1 MSKKLSNEEIARELD
16 EYFANSESEDE
27 LYDFDL
33 ANDDSD
39 PSFYQSRPVDNN
51 FILINSNTN
60 SQSNANGVYNS
71 NQVQYNTPTEIS
83 QHDLQASGLLHDD
96 QYLFKDVDIDEAL
109 ENFETD
115 FQDYFSQNESF
126 QSPSSSITQQSRASS
141 DSGVQCEEFD
151 LNEASPVID
160 YFEAFI
166 TYDLIG
172 KIVFE
177 TNRYAQ
183 EQPIISEHSRMVYW
197 KDTSMEELYIF
208 LGVTILMARNK
219 NQQIK
224 GDRLYK
230 IKMVLTEVRKNFKD
244 AMIPFSNLA
253 IDESLILW
261 KGRLSF
267 KQYIKSKRHRFGIKL
282 YVMCD
287 CETDFILNF
296 IVYTGAT
303 VYKDPLEDILGKSGV
318 IVKDLMKPYLNK
330 GYSLFTDN
338 FYTSPQLSMY
348 LHKRKTNTCGTV
360 RKNRKLMPSIEG
372 KLKLGEREARCTD
385 KLLAIHWKDRRDVYM
400 LTSMNTNEMVDT
412 KNIDRKTG
420 KKYLKPQY
428 CVVSYNKNM
437 GAIDKTDMLLSSTEC
452 VRRTLKWYK
461 KLFFHIIDMSM
472 LNAYSAYKTVTG
484 KHISL
489 ADFQLTLINEILQ
502 KYKSSVKTTPSKG
515 KKIIS
520 TDSRLSERHFPD
532 LIPQTS
538 SKKQRR
544 KCFVC
549 SHKTEGKKRTDTL
562 YQCNECNFYIRDQ
575 ILVLNVCVYKDQ
587 SEQRNYK

>member
-39 PSFYQSRPVDNN
+39 PSFYQSRPVDNS

-83 QHDLQASGLLHDD
+83 QHDLQASGLLHND

-109 ENFETD
+109 ENVETD
-115 FQDYFSQNESF
+115 FQDYYNLSNHILNIRNENESF
-126 QSPSSSITQQSRASS
+126 QSPSSSITLQSRVSS
-141 DSGVQCEEFD
+141 DAFSSNIHRPSRSSKVPKAIKTLKWKKNFD

-166 TYDLIG
+166 TNDLIG

-208 LGVTILMARNK
+208 LGVTILMTRNK
-219 NQQIK
+219 
-224 GDRLYK
+224 
-230 IKMVLTEVRKNFKD
+230 
-244 AMIPFSNLA
+244 
-253 IDESLILW
+253 
-261 KGRLSF
+261 
-267 KQYIKSKRHRFGIKL
+267 KL
-282 YVMCD
+282 EMHEYWSTNELLRQD
-287 CETDFILNF
+287 IF
-296 IVYTGAT
+296 GAT
-303 VYKDPLEDILGKSGV
+303 QYKDPLVDILGKSGV
-318 IVKDLMKPYLNK
+318 IVKDLMKSYLNK

-360 RKNRKLMPSIEG
+360 RKNRKLMPTIEG
-372 KLKLGEREARCTD
+372 KLKLGEQEARCTD

-412 KNIDRKTG
+412 KKIDRKTG
-420 KKYLKPQY
+420 KKYLKPQ
-428 CVVSYNKNM
+428 CVVRYNKNM

-472 LNAYSAYKTVTG
+472 LNSYSAYKTVTG

-489 ADFQLTLINEILQ
+489 ADFQLWLM
-502 KYKSSVKTTPSKG
+502 KY
-515 KKIIS
+515 
-520 TDSRLSERHFPD
+520 
-532 LIPQTS
+532 
-538 SKKQRR
+538 
-544 KCFVC
+544 
-549 SHKTEGKKRTDTL
+549 
-562 YQCNECNFYIRDQ
+562 
-575 ILVLNVCVYKDQ
+575 YK
-587 SEQRNYK
+587 NTNPV